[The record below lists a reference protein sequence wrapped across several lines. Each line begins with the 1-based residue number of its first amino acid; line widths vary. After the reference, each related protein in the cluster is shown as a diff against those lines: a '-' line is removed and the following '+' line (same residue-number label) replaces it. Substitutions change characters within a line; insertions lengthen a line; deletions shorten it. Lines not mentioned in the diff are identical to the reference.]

1 MPRRSST
8 LANLTGTALTR
19 EIDSKYDHV
28 KLVSSWI
35 NEIVAVSEEDIP
47 ALAAMLE
54 EAKDFTGITVV
65 AGEVANWDAANKV
78 LTVPT
83 VKGDTGNDGIDGN
96 SAYEDAVAEGYVG
109 TRAQWLVSLRG
120 TNGTN
125 GVNGTN
131 GGTPIVEFS
140 YDSATGNLQYEITGY
155 TV

>member
-19 EIDSKYDHV
+19 EIESKYDNV
-28 KLVSSWI
+28 KLVASWI
-35 NEIVAVSEEDIP
+35 DEIVAVSEEDIP
-47 ALAAMLE
+47 ALATMLE

-65 AGEVANWDAANKV
+65 PGTVASWDAEHKI

-83 VKGDTGNDGIDGN
+83 VKGDKGNAGVDGN

-120 TNGTN
+120 ANGTN
-125 GVNGTN
+125 GVNGAN
-131 GGTPIVEFS
+131 GVTPIVEFS